1 MKKEAIV
8 IAIGLCIIASIAV
21 ITAVSAINLN
31 RDFKNASRSYNP
43 SEYERLGDAGSPVS
57 VFSDS
62 GLNGQGAEPTKGK
75 IFEHDEG
82 MRAAAIKNDFNG
94 SLSFNSLN
102 LPLSADKIKIIGEKI
117 KIEDALGYNFDIST
131 NADVEGFDGD
141 ILLKGGHL
149 YLTGS
154 IKSIRTNDAAINL
167 KAENTAIVEVISG
180 SITVESAKVESFSTI
195 ATGSVKLSKKMD
207 IKLANDE
214 VSIKKFE
221 GKFQLN
227 SSGSAELYGQV
238 RSMTADGQ
246 SFTVLVK

>member
-8 IAIGLCIIASIAV
+8 IAIGLCIIAGIAV

-31 RDFKNASRSYNP
+31 RDFKNTGRLYEL
-43 SEYERLGDAGSPVS
+43 SEDESFGDASSHAS

-62 GLNGQGAEPTKGK
+62 RLKGIGAEPTKGK
-75 IFEHDEG
+75 ALGYGEG
-82 MRAAAIKNDFNG
+82 LGTSAIRNDFNG

-117 KIEDALGYNFDIST
+117 KIEDASGYTFEVFAI
-131 NADVEGFDGD
+131 ADAEGFNGD

-154 IKSIRTNDAAINL
+154 IKSIKTDDAIISL
-167 KAENTAIVEVISG
+167 KAENKVVVEVIGG
-180 SITVESAKVESFSTI
+180 SITVESAKVELFSTI
-195 ATGSVKLSKKMD
+195 ATGNVKLSKKMD
-207 IKLANDE
+207 IKLANDQ
-214 VSIKKFE
+214 VSIKNFE
-221 GKFQLN
+221 GEFKLY
-227 SSGSAELYGQV
+227 SSGSAEIYGQIS
-238 RSMTADGQ
+238 SMAADGQ